1 MAYYET
7 SINIAA
13 TPEKVWSV
21 IEDIERWP
29 RWTASMTSVER
40 LDRGPLARGSRA
52 HVKQPKLPGVVW
64 TVTDLEPRRSY
75 TWTARNPGITSVA
88 DHQLSPGP
96 DDTVTVRLSVRQ
108 TGPLAP
114 LLGLLASGLTRRYV
128 NMEAEGLKRY
138 CEADAVVPPAS
149 LSEAHR
155 APA

>member
-13 TPEKVWSV
+13 TTDKVWSA
-21 IEDIERWP
+21 IEDVERWP

-52 HVKQPKLPGVVW
+52 RVRQPKLPPVVW
-64 TVTDLEPRRSY
+64 TVSDLEPGRSF
-75 TWTARNPGITSVA
+75 TWTARNPGVTSVA
-88 DHQLSPGP
+88 HHQLSPGP
-96 DDTVTVRLSVRQ
+96 GNTVTVRLSVRQ
-108 TGPLAP
+108 TGPLSP

-138 CEADAVVPPAS
+138 CEAGPVASPAS

>member
-1 MAYYET
+1 MASYET

-13 TPEKVWSV
+13 TTDKVWFA
-21 IEDIERWP
+21 IEDVERWP

-52 HVKQPKLPGVVW
+52 RVKQPKLPPVVW
-64 TVTDLEPRRSY
+64 TVTDLEPRRSF
-75 TWTARNPGITSVA
+75 TWTATNPGITSVA

-96 DDTVTVRLSVRQ
+96 GNTVNVRLSVRQ

-138 CEADAVVPPAS
+138 CEADAVASPAS